1 MWRTAE
7 SPRKGMEPWAMR
19 PFVSISAHQTPRWPR
34 QIRSLCRGSG
44 MMTLTRSGENQP
56 CSGEVGTPPKPPILV
71 GGGGDLDRGKAGA
84 DGDECLGGND
94 AGRKPAL
101 HVAGAATVDAVPLDP
116 GPERIAGPAVADL
129 DHVVMGVEMDA
140 VAGARAVMA
149 RDEVPARMGVAVAK
163 GPLRADQRHREAGPR
178 KPRRE
183 VIADLAVVVPGGIE
197 GRDADQ
203 IPGQRDKVVAAGGDF
218 LGDPFVQHSG
228 HGGKA
233 SAGGGGPQ
241 AGRHLWRDGGER
253 FWNIPL
259 RGPFAAA
266 PRRTYCNN
274 D

>member
-1 MWRTAE
+1 MGDAALRLDLGPPDAAMAKADPVLVQGFGDDDVLDTFG
-7 SPRKGMEPWAMR
+7 REPAL
-19 PFVSISAHQTPRWPR
+19 F
-34 QIRSLCRGSG
+34 
-44 MMTLTRSGENQP
+44 
-56 CSGEVGTPPKPPILV
+56 GEVGDPAETARFLV
-71 GGGGDLDRGKAGA
+71 GGGADLDRAAKAGA

-101 HVAGAATVDAVPLDP
+101 HVAGAAPVDAVPLDP

-197 GRDADQ
+197 GRDAD
-203 IPGQRDKVVAAGGDF
+203 
-218 LGDPFVQHSG
+218 
-228 HGGKA
+228 
-233 SAGGGGPQ
+233 
-241 AGRHLWRDGGER
+241 
-253 FWNIPL
+253 
-259 RGPFAAA
+259 
-266 PRRTYCNN
+266 
-274 D
+274 